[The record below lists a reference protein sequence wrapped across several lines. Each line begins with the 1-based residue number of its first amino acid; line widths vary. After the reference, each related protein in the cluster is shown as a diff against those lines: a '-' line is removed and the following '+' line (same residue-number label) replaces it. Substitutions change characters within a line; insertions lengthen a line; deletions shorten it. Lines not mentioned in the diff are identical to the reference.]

1 MTTKIT
7 LSKEFTDGFDQS
19 ASTAMMN
26 LADMITVEMKKLAP
40 FARPSQ
46 YKPRKYK
53 NSATGAMAGGSLVK
67 SLKRTGQGK
76 SPTITSNMPY
86 AIRRNY
92 ENNLNPQ
99 TKKYIERS
107 ITNVLRGRQSQW
119 WQA

>member
-1 MTTKIT
+1 MTTKIS
-7 LSKEFTDGFDQS
+7 LSKELTDGFDQS

-46 YKPRKYK
+46 YKPRYYGTPGTLVRSISRKGSGK
-53 NSATGAMAGGSLVK
+53 NIQIVSSV
-67 SLKRTGQGK
+67 
-76 SPTITSNMPY
+76 PY

-119 WQA
+119 WQAS

>member
-26 LADMITVEMKKLAP
+26 LADLVTVEMKKLAP

-46 YKPRKYK
+46 YKYGYPGTPGTLVRSISRKGSGK
-53 NSATGAMAGGSLVK
+53 NIQIVSSV
-67 SLKRTGQGK
+67 
-76 SPTITSNMPY
+76 PY

-99 TKKYIERS
+99 KKKYIERS
-107 ITNVLRGRQSQW
+107 IANTLRGRQSQW
-119 WQA
+119 WQAS

>member
-1 MTTKIT
+1 MTAKIS
-7 LSKEFTDGFDQS
+7 LSKDFTDGFDQS

-26 LADMITVEMKKLAP
+26 LADLVTVEMKKLAP

-46 YKPRKYK
+46 YKPRYYG
-53 NSATGAMAGGSLVK
+53 TPGTLVR
-67 SLKRTGQGK
+67 SISRQGRGK
-76 SPTITSNMPY
+76 TPIIVSSVPY

-119 WQA
+119 WQAS